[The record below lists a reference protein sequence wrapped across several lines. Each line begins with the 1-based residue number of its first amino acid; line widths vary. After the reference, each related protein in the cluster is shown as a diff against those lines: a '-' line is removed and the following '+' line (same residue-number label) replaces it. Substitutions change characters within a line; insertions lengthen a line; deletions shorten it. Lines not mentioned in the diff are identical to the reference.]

1 MVRQQFHIPSGRLLA
16 TWILLLAG
24 AQLADV
30 ITTGVDM
37 AHGGVEA
44 NHLVAGLLAVGGL
57 GLVTAL
63 KMLLVVALGIAC
75 LLLQLYSDRHPTIG
89 ARAAH
94 SFVWRAIQVSVVGLL
109 LVAVHNT
116 ALLAQIA

>member
-1 MVRQQFHIPSGRLLA
+1 MYAHFTVPSGRVLA

-30 ITTGVDM
+30 ITTGVDL
-37 AHGGVEA
+37 AYGGVEA
-44 NHLVAGLLAVGGL
+44 NRLVANLLATGGL
-57 GLVTAL
+57 ALVFGLKL
-63 KMLLVVALGIAC
+63 LLVAAMAVACVILKR
-75 LLLQLYSDRHPTIG
+75 Y
-89 ARAAH
+89 AAH
-94 SFVWRAIQVSVVGLL
+94 HPSIHARTAHAFVWRAIQLSVGGLL

>member
-1 MVRQQFHIPSGRLLA
+1 MHAWFRAPSGRVLA

-30 ITTGVDM
+30 ITTGV
-37 AHGGVEA
+37 AIAYGGVEA
-44 NHLVAGLLAVGGL
+44 NHLVAGLLDHGGL
-57 GLVTAL
+57 WLVFGLKL
-63 KMLLVVALGIAC
+63 LLVAAMGIAC
-75 LLLQLYSDRHPTIG
+75 LVLKRYAEAHPSLR

-94 SFVWRAIQVSVVGLL
+94 AFVWRTIQILVVGLVM
-109 LVAVHNT
+109 VAVHNT

>member
-1 MVRQQFHIPSGRLLA
+1 MRVPFSVPSSRVLA

-24 AQLADV
+24 AQIADV
-30 ITTGVDM
+30 VTTGVDL

-44 NHLVAGLLAVGGL
+44 NRLVADLLARGGL
-57 GLVTAL
+57 ELVFGLKL
-63 KMLLVVALGIAC
+63 LLVAAMAIAC
-75 LLLQLYSDRHPTIG
+75 FVLSRYASAHPSLH

-94 SFVWRAIQVSVVGLL
+94 AFVWRAIQVSVVGLL
-109 LVAVHNT
+109 LVAAHNT

>member
-1 MVRQQFHIPSGRLLA
+1 MQARETAPTSRVLT

-37 AHGGVEA
+37 AYGGSEA
-44 NHLVAGLLAVGGL
+44 NRLVAALLSHGGL
-57 GLVTAL
+57 GLVFVL
-63 KMLLVVALGIAC
+63 KLLLVVAMGVAC
-75 LLLQLYSDRHPTIG
+75 LILKRYADSHPSFQS
-89 ARAAH
+89 RAAH
-94 SFVWRAIQVSVVGLL
+94 AFVWRAIQISVVGLVV
-109 LVAVHNT
+109 VAVHNT

>member
-1 MVRQQFHIPSGRLLA
+1 MQARYDAPTSRLVT

-37 AHGGVEA
+37 AYGGSEANRVVAALLSHGGLALVFVLKLL
-44 NHLVAGLLAVGGL
+44 LVAA
-57 GLVTAL
+57 
-63 KMLLVVALGIAC
+63 MGIAC
-75 LLLQLYSDRHPTIG
+75 FILKRYADSHPSFQ

-94 SFVWRAIQVSVVGLL
+94 TFVWRAIQLSVLGLVV
-109 LVAVHNT
+109 VAVHNT

>member
-1 MVRQQFHIPSGRLLA
+1 MHAHLRSPSSRVLA
-16 TWILLLAG
+16 IWILLLAG
-24 AQLADV
+24 AQVADV
-30 ITTGVDM
+30 ITTGVAM

-44 NHLVAGLLAVGGL
+44 NRLVAALLSHGGL
-57 GLVTAL
+57 WLVFGL
-63 KMLLVVALGIAC
+63 KQLLVAAMAIAC
-75 LLLQLYSDRHPTIG
+75 LVLKRYAEAHPSFQ

-94 SFVWRAIQVSVVGLL
+94 SFVWRAIQLSVIGLV

>member
-1 MVRQQFHIPSGRLLA
+1 MHADLRAPSSRVLA

-30 ITTGVDM
+30 MTTGVAM
-37 AHGGVEA
+37 AYGGVEA
-44 NHLVAGLLAVGGL
+44 NRLVAALLAQGGL
-57 GLVTAL
+57 WLVFGL
-63 KMLLVVALGIAC
+63 KLVLVAAMGIAC
-75 LLLQLYSDRHPTIG
+75 LLLKGYAQAHPSLQ

-94 SFVWRAIQVSVVGLL
+94 AFVWRAIQISVLGLVM
-109 LVAVHNT
+109 VAVHNT

>member
-1 MVRQQFHIPSGRLLA
+1 MQARLRAPSSRVLA

-30 ITTGVDM
+30 ITTGVAL

-44 NHLVAGLLAVGGL
+44 NRLVAALISHGGL
-57 GLVTAL
+57 ALVFGLKL
-63 KMLLVVALGIAC
+63 LLVAAMAIAC
-75 LLLQLYSDRHPTIG
+75 LLLKRCAEAHPSLP

-94 SFVWRAIQVSVVGLL
+94 SLVWRAIQISVVGLVM
-109 LVAVHNT
+109 VAAHNT

>member
-1 MVRQQFHIPSGRLLA
+1 LLA

-24 AQLADV
+24 AEVADV

-37 AHGGVEA
+37 AHGATEA
-44 NHLVAGLLAVGGL
+44 NRLVAGLLALGGL
-57 GLVTAL
+57 GLVFGL
-63 KMLLVVALGIAC
+63 KLLLVGVLAATCIVLKRYAEA
-75 LLLQLYSDRHPTIG
+75 HPTLA

-94 SFVWRAIQVSVVGLL
+94 AFVWRAIQISALGLVT
-109 LVAVHNT
+109 VAVHNT

>member
-1 MVRQQFHIPSGRLLA
+1 MHARFRAPSSRLLS

-37 AHGGVEA
+37 AYGGVEA
-44 NHLVAGLLAVGGL
+44 NRFVAGLLALGGL
-57 GLVTAL
+57 GLVFGTKL
-63 KMLLVVALGIAC
+63 LLVVAMAIAC
-75 LLLQLYSDRHPTIG
+75 ILLKRYAEAHPTLQS
-89 ARAAH
+89 RAAH
-94 SFVWRAIQVSVVGLL
+94 AFVWRAIQISVIGLL

>member
-1 MVRQQFHIPSGRLLA
+1 MDGRFAAPSGRLLT
-16 TWILLLAG
+16 TWVILLAG

-44 NHLVAGLLAVGGL
+44 NHLVAALLALGGL
-57 GLVTAL
+57 GLVFFL
-63 KMLLVVALGIAC
+63 KLLLVAALAIAC
-75 LLLQLYSDRHPTIG
+75 IVLKRYADSHPSLQ

-94 SFVWRAIQVSVVGLL
+94 AFVWRAIQISVLGLV

-116 ALLAQIA
+116 ALLVEIV

>member
-1 MVRQQFHIPSGRLLA
+1 MHAHLRAPSSRLLT

-30 ITTGVDM
+30 VTTGVAM
-37 AHGGVEA
+37 AYGGVEA
-44 NHLVAGLLAVGGL
+44 NRLVAVLIAQGGL
-57 GLVTAL
+57 WLVFGLKL
-63 KMLLVVALGIAC
+63 LLVAAMAIAC
-75 LLLQLYSDRHPTIG
+75 LLLKRYAAAHPSRQ

-94 SFVWRAIQVSVVGLL
+94 AFVWRAIQVSVLGLI

>member
-1 MVRQQFHIPSGRLLA
+1 MQVRLAAPSGRVLT

-30 ITTGVDM
+30 VTTGVDM
-37 AHGGVEA
+37 AYGGVEA
-44 NHLVAGLLAVGGL
+44 NRLVAWLLAAGGL
-57 GLVTAL
+57 GLVFAL
-63 KMLLVVALGIAC
+63 KLLLVAVMAIAC
-75 LLLQLYSDRHPTIG
+75 ILLKRYAQRHPSHH

-94 SFVWRAIQVSVVGLL
+94 AFVWRAIQLSVVGLMV
-109 LVAVHNT
+109 VAVHNT

>member
-1 MVRQQFHIPSGRLLA
+1 MQAREIGPTSRVLT

-24 AQLADV
+24 AQMADV

-37 AHGGVEA
+37 AYGGSEANRLVAALLSHGGLA
-44 NHLVAGLLAVGGL
+44 LVF
-57 GLVTAL
+57 AL
-63 KMLLVVALGIAC
+63 KLLLVVAMGVAC
-75 LLLQLYSDRHPTIG
+75 LILKRYADSHPSFQ

-94 SFVWRAIQVSVVGLL
+94 AFVWRAIQISVVGLVV
-109 LVAVHNT
+109 VAVHNT

>member
-1 MVRQQFHIPSGRLLA
+1 MHARFHAPSSRLLA

-30 ITTGVDM
+30 ITTGVAM
-37 AHGGVEA
+37 AYGGVEA
-44 NHLVAGLLAVGGL
+44 NRLVAALIAHGGL
-57 GLVTAL
+57 WLVFVL
-63 KMLLVVALGIAC
+63 KLMLVSAMAIAC
-75 LLLQLYSDRHPTIG
+75 WVLNRYAEAHPSLQ

-94 SFVWRAIQVSVVGLL
+94 AFVWRAIQISVVGLL

>member
-1 MVRQQFHIPSGRLLA
+1 MHARFIGPSGRVLA

-37 AHGGVEA
+37 AYGGVEA
-44 NHLVAGLLAVGGL
+44 NRLVAALLATGGL
-57 GLVTAL
+57 GLVFGL
-63 KMLLVVALGIAC
+63 KLLLVAAMAVAC
-75 LLLQLYSDRHPTIG
+75 LVLKRYAEQHPSLHSRT
-89 ARAAH
+89 AH
-94 SFVWRAIQVSVVGLL
+94 AFVWRAIQLSVLGLL
-109 LVAVHNT
+109 VVAVHNT

>member
-1 MVRQQFHIPSGRLLA
+1 MHAYFRAPSGRLLA

-30 ITTGVDM
+30 ITTGV
-37 AHGGVEA
+37 ALAYGGVEA
-44 NHLVAGLLAVGGL
+44 NNLVAGLLAHGGL
-57 GLVTAL
+57 WLVFGLKL
-63 KMLLVVALGIAC
+63 LLVAAMAIAC
-75 LLLQLYSDRHPTIG
+75 LVLKRYAESHPSLR

-94 SFVWRAIQVSVVGLL
+94 AFVWRTVQISVVGLVI
-109 LVAVHNT
+109 VAVHNT

>member
-1 MVRQQFHIPSGRLLA
+1 MEVPDTAPTSRVLA

-37 AHGGVEA
+37 AYGGAEANRLVASLLNHGGLA
-44 NHLVAGLLAVGGL
+44 LVFF
-57 GLVTAL
+57 L
-63 KMLLVVALGIAC
+63 KLLLVVALGVAC
-75 LLLQLYSDRHPTIG
+75 LILKRYADSHPSFR
-89 ARAAH
+89 ARAAYA
-94 SFVWRAIQVSVVGLL
+94 FVWRAIQISVVGLVV
-109 LVAVHNT
+109 VAVHNT